1 VKPPGR
7 EPEERR
13 AERRRR
19 RRETSVVAVLLLVG
33 AVIVAAARDSVLA
46 SAIGWGVCGLAGVA
60 AISLVFYEIGLGED
74 RDRARGWRGPYE
86 QSEPP
91 PPEQP
96 ASPRS
101 RRPPRSRRR

>member
-1 VKPPGR
+1 M
-7 EPEERR
+7 
-13 AERRRR
+13 
-19 RRETSVVAVLLLVG
+19 SVVAVLLLVG

-60 AISLVFYEIGLGED
+60 AISLVFYEVGLGED

-86 QSEPP
+86 RSEPP
-91 PPEQP
+91 PPEEP
-96 ASPRS
+96 ASPRI